1 MKERKLEVY
10 LGERFVGTM
19 AQTADRRVAFAYSE
33 EWLDNGFAIS
43 PFSLPVEQK
52 VFVPTSQAFSGLW
65 GVFADSLPDAWG
77 QRLFDR
83 MLKARGILSA
93 DMTQLERLAIVG
105 DSGMGALLYRPAW
118 NIQQD
123 AAIDDLDELSAQ
135 CHAILNHE
143 DAGDLDELF
152 QMGGSSGGARP
163 KIMTGEWIIK
173 FPASDEM
180 KDSGKMEKAY
190 MDCAAECGIIV
201 PETKLMLSD
210 VCAGYFAV
218 KRFDRRKTEGHIE
231 RRHMLTAAA
240 ILEVDWRTAA
250 MDYHTLMKLT
260 KILSLDNREDLEQM
274 YRRMCFNVFAHNRD
288 DHAKNFSWIYDEQ
301 MENVSTSV
309 NVYTTLGEIQEKLGG
324 YRLFKR
330 QPAPTD
336 IRRTIALLR
345 KYQII
350 EPLELLDDL
359 NSSSPFMIYPCINV
373 VLLGDDVRALL
384 EDFDNGDTER
394 IEPDLAE
401 EGGNE
406 DGTEE

>member
-65 GVFADSLPDAWG
+65 GVFADSLGSVRDAG
-77 QRLFDR
+77 RSDV
-83 MLKARGILSA
+83 KGAGILSA

-105 DSGMGALLYRPAW
+105 DSGMGALAYRPAW

-163 KIMTGEWIIK
+163 KIMTDEWIIK

-180 KDSGKMEKAY
+180 KDSGTMEKAY
-190 MDCAAECGIIV
+190 MDCAADCGIIV
-201 PETKLMLSD
+201 PETKLMPSS

-218 KRFDRRKTEGHIE
+218 
-231 RRHMLTAAA
+231 
-240 ILEVDWRTAA
+240 
-250 MDYHTLMKLT
+250 
-260 KILSLDNREDLEQM
+260 
-274 YRRMCFNVFAHNRD
+274 
-288 DHAKNFSWIYDEQ
+288 
-301 MENVSTSV
+301 
-309 NVYTTLGEIQEKLGG
+309 
-324 YRLFKR
+324 
-330 QPAPTD
+330 
-336 IRRTIALLR
+336 
-345 KYQII
+345 
-350 EPLELLDDL
+350 EL
-359 NSSSPFMIYPCINV
+359 V
-373 VLLGDDVRALL
+373 
-384 EDFDNGDTER
+384 
-394 IEPDLAE
+394 
-401 EGGNE
+401 
-406 DGTEE
+406 

>member
-77 QRLFDR
+77 QLLVDR

-105 DSGMGALLYRPAW
+105 DSGMGALSYRPAW
-118 NIQQD
+118 NIRQD
-123 AAIDDLDELSAQ
+123 TAIDDLDELSAQ

-163 KIMTGEWIIK
+163 KIMTDEWIIK

-180 KDSGKMEKAY
+180 KDSGTMEKAY
-190 MDCAAECGIIV
+190 MDCAEDCGIIV
-201 PETKLMLSD
+201 PETKLMPSD

-218 KRFDRRKTEGHIE
+218 KRFDRRKTDGHIE

-240 ILEVDWRTAA
+240 ILEVDWRIAA

-301 MENVSTSV
+301 MDCWHPSPAYDLTWSTTYFGEHS
-309 NVYTTLGEIQEKLGG
+309 TTVDGNGRNPGMK
-324 YRLFKR
+324 
-330 QPAPTD
+330 
-336 IRRTIALLR
+336 
-345 KYQII
+345 
-350 EPLELLDDL
+350 ELLAVGKAAGM
-359 NSSSPFMIYPCINV
+359 NAKNCKVI
-373 VLLGDDVRALL
+373 
-384 EDFDNGDTER
+384 
-394 IEPDLAE
+394 AE
-401 EGGNE
+401 EIREKTRTLEATYQGWKS
-406 DGTEE
+406 